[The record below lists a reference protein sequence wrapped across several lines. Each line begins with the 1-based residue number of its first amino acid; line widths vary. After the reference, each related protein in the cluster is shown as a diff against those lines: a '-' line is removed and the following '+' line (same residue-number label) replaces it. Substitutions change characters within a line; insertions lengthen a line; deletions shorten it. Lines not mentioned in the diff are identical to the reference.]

1 MSGDYQKELLS
12 RLELLLLPAMNSRR
26 WRRLQDCFG
35 KSENIFSASVR
46 DISVGAN
53 IPLELAQ
60 EIVSRRGQKAAEDQW
75 RKAEKSGI
83 KILADFSAE
92 FPPGLKDLSDCP
104 PLIYLRGKI
113 SADIFRRPAIALVG
127 TRRASE
133 YGRRLVRD
141 FVRQLVDWQVLTVSG
156 LARGIDTEVHQQTL
170 NSAGITVAFVG
181 CGLDIVYPPENKKLF
196 QKISEYGAIISE
208 FPLGTAPLREN
219 FPRRNRLIAA
229 ASLAT
234 LVIEATADSGAL
246 ITARVAAELG
256 REVMAVPGNVY
267 SVTSAG
273 TNRLLKDGAHL
284 VTRPEEIEEI
294 LPAVQ
299 KWLKENPSARR
310 QETAGNPSLTP
321 EQNDIINILRANPEG
336 LSAAG
341 ICQQLKFPE
350 SQIFSALL
358 QLELQGLILSRPG
371 NVYILK

>member
-1 MSGDYQKELLS
+1 
-12 RLELLLLPAMNSRR
+12 
-26 WRRLQDCFG
+26 
-35 KSENIFSASVR
+35 
-46 DISVGAN
+46 
-53 IPLELAQ
+53 
-60 EIVSRRGQKAAEDQW
+60 
-75 RKAEKSGI
+75 
-83 KILADFSAE
+83 
-92 FPPGLKDLSDCP
+92 
-104 PLIYLRGKI
+104 
-113 SADIFRRPAIALVG
+113 
-127 TRRASE
+127 
-133 YGRRLVRD
+133 
-141 FVRQLVDWQVLTVSG
+141 
-156 LARGIDTEVHQQTL
+156 
-170 NSAGITVAFVG
+170 
-181 CGLDIVYPPENKKLF
+181 
-196 QKISEYGAIISE
+196 
-208 FPLGTAPLREN
+208 
-219 FPRRNRLIAA
+219 
-229 ASLAT
+229 
-234 LVIEATADSGAL
+234 VIEATADSGAL

-299 KWLKENPSARR
+299 KWLKENPSASR

-341 ICQQLKFPE
+341 ICQQLKFTE